1 MTRRYRTYPQLNA
14 LRLRPPYLQDIVY
27 WKLIVYSSNNFLYP
41 NKTKVSKL
49 QIELK
54 PNDVLFC
61 SSLPKNQKYK
71 TNTIRL
77 PNEYEKQNKIIIN
90 L

>member
-1 MTRRYRTYPQLNA
+1 MLCVYARHTY
-14 LRLRPPYLQDIVY
+14 
-27 WKLIVYSSNNFLYP
+27 
-41 NKTKVSKL
+41 KTLSIGSLSFIQAIIFCTQTKQKVSKL